1 VCVCVCVCVRACA
14 CVCVYVR
21 VCGREGESAH
31 VSTHTQIHIQKLY
44 FYSALC
50 DNEFQHLSEKE
61 RIYQY
66 SAPKVHRLLQ
76 ILKIYTPF
84 YTKETNTS
92 EKKASA
98 GKNLSI
104 YKIYNV

>member
-1 VCVCVCVCVRACA
+1 
-14 CVCVYVR
+14 VR
-21 VCGREGESAH
+21 VCMCEEKSAH
-31 VSTHTQIHIQKLY
+31 VTTHTQIHIQKLY
-44 FYSALC
+44 DFYSALC

-66 SAPKVHRLLQ
+66 STPKVHRLLQ

-98 GKNLSI
+98 GKNLFQFI
-104 YKIYNV
+104 RYII